1 MIKVAIDTWYHNKFS
16 WTDHYGSRIFMQKL
30 FKKHDIELVRVS
42 INKFNNKQDFFKEY
56 NTFDSNGNNKTIK
69 KKYTPDII
77 RNRKWM
83 WAYHKY
89 STFKNIATTPSEKIM
104 IISNDKFEIYK
115 FTTEFQPF
123 TSLLSTFF
131 GNKTIQ
137 KWFRNKIVL
146 KPIRANSGK
155 WIVLTTVKELLKK
168 RKKYIWL
175 EELYIVQQYK
185 NFSTWYPK
193 ICSSTHDV
201 RFMFAGK
208 KIIESTLR
216 IPKKWDFR
224 SNVWLGGKQYLLE
237 KKQIPKELL
246 SLTKK
251 IYKKLGID
259 DTNIFS
265 MDFAYC
271 KNDKRRYLLEINA
284 SPGTWYYQINQKKL
298 AIICR
303 GLVKFFK
310 DTYTNKK

>member
-16 WTDHYGSRIFMQKL
+16 WTDHYGSRVFMQDI
-30 FKKHDIELVRVS
+30 FKKHNIELVRVS
-42 INKFNNKQDFFKEY
+42 INKFNSKQESFKEY
-56 NTFDSNGNNKTIK
+56 NTFDKNGNNKIIK
-69 KKYTPDII
+69 KKYTADII

-89 STFKNIATTPSEKIM
+89 NIFKNITTTPSKKIM

-115 FTTEFQPF
+115 FTSEFQPF

-131 GNKTIQ
+131 GNETIQ
-137 KWFRNKIVL
+137 KKFKNKIVL

-155 WIVLTTVKELLKK
+155 WILLTNIKELLKQK
-168 RKKYIWL
+168 NNYIWL

-185 NFSTWYPK
+185 NFTTGYPK
-193 ICSSTHDV
+193 ICSTNHDI
-201 RFMFAGK
+201 RCMFAGK

-224 SNVWLGGKQYLLE
+224 SNIWSWGKQFVLG
-237 KKQIPKELL
+237 KKKIPKELL

-271 KNDKRRYLLEINA
+271 KNDKQRYLLEINA
-284 SPGTWYYQINQKKL
+284 SPGTWYYQTDKKKL
-298 AIICR
+298 EKICNW
-303 GLVKFFK
+303 LATFFISL
-310 DTYTNKK
+310 KK